1 MQIRISKYLFFNF
14 VSKISHICGPCIKEN
29 SSFQSSIYFRPLA
42 GFSSVPNRPM
52 RGESR
57 RRNDDYNSNFEIEK
71 RSDDN
76 NFSRRDQN
84 DRRMKGEQRERNA
97 NGSIPFKFSDMM
109 KERDQS
115 KNTHF
120 EKLDFDDMGKKKS
133 QSFDKDLEEMDF
145 DDTPS
150 IETHND
156 KKSSGSILE
165 TVDLGDT
172 SPPRTAKKVRPNNMK
187 IEPPAGADE
196 IFKKMKETGLIP
208 NAVAMLDGLC
218 KDGLVQEAM
227 KLFGSMRE
235 KGTIPE
241 VVIYTAVVEGFC
253 KAAKFDDAIRIF
265 RKMQKNEIVPNAIS
279 YGIII
284 QGLCKGKRLDD
295 GIEFCYEMIDAGH
308 APNAASLIAL
318 VHGFCEEKGIEEA
331 AKVLKSLR
339 EKRFAIDDRKV
350 REYMDKN
357 GPYSPAVW
365 EAFFGKKKQR
375 AAF

>member
-1 MQIRISKYLFFNF
+1 
-14 VSKISHICGPCIKEN
+14 
-29 SSFQSSIYFRPLA
+29 
-42 GFSSVPNRPM
+42 
-52 RGESR
+52 
-57 RRNDDYNSNFEIEK
+57 
-71 RSDDN
+71 
-76 NFSRRDQN
+76 
-84 DRRMKGEQRERNA
+84 MKGERRERNA
-97 NGSIPFKFSDMM
+97 NGSEPFKFSDMM

-120 EKLDFDDMGKKKS
+120 EKLDFDDMDKEKS
-133 QSFDKDLEEMDF
+133 QSFDSDMEEMDF
-145 DDTPS
+145 NDTPCT
-150 IETHND
+150 EDHND
-156 KKSSGSILE
+156 KKSRGSVLE
-165 TVDLGDT
+165 TVGLGDN
-172 SPPRTAKKVRPNNMK
+172 SPSRTAKKVRPNNMK
-187 IEPPAGADE
+187 IEPPAEADE

-295 GIEFCYEMIDAGH
+295 GVVFCYEMIDAGH
-308 APNAASLIAL
+308 APNVASLIAL

-331 AKVLKSLR
+331 AKVLKALR
-339 EKRFAIDDRKV
+339 EKGFAIDDRKV

-357 GPYSPAVW
+357 GPYSPTVW